1 MHFLD
6 FIVFAV
12 YLVVII
18 GMGYVVGKRQK
29 NTEDYFLAGR
39 GMNWWPIAISIFA
52 TAFSSISYIAIPGE
66 AYNFGCTMWVNCIV
80 SVLALP
86 VMLLVFLRFFYNM
99 KLWTVNE
106 YLERRYSP
114 IIRTLNSTLF
124 LFMRLVYLGVVLY
137 ATSMLLETSLGL
149 PPVVSILIIGVVTT
163 IYTGM
168 GGMEAVIWTD
178 VFQTVVLM
186 GGVLLVIGFAAWYVP
201 GGLSGVWKIAADN
214 HRTFNLGAG
223 AEIWRFS
230 AATRVSI
237 YVMLINLPIAMII
250 PATDQMNLQRCMSC
264 RNFGEVVRAVCCSF
278 LGFPP
283 ISLIFYFAGLS
294 VFAYFTIRQPE
305 IITSMRGDKAFCHFI
320 STQLPVG
327 TRGLLLAGVLAAVMS
342 TVSAVL
348 NSMSTVFVKDI
359 YQRTLRPGREEK
371 HYLSFAKLVTVL
383 SGAIAL
389 AAGLGVLF
397 LVRERNIPLL
407 EVSNVSLGGLASFS
421 SAIFIAGLLLPT
433 VGTRAILC
441 GLATAFPVLF
451 YLTVFR
457 YLLLPVN
464 ERIGFIYLG
473 VTSILVAVG
482 VALLASLLMPDKDK
496 GKFRY
501 TIWSRWFTRE

>member
-6 FIVFAV
+6 VAVFIL
-12 YLVVII
+12 YLAVII
-18 GMGYVVGKRQK
+18 GMGFVFSRRQK

-66 AYNFGCTMWVNCIV
+66 AYNFGCTMWVNCLV

-86 VMLLVFLRFFYNM
+86 VMLMIFLRFFYNM

-114 IIRTLNSTLF
+114 VVRTLNSSLF
-124 LFMRLVYLGVVLY
+124 LVMRMVYLGVVLY
-137 ATSMLLETSLGL
+137 STSMLLETSLGL
-149 PPVVSILIIGVVTT
+149 PPWVSILVIGVVTT
-163 IYTGM
+163 VYTGM

-186 GGVLLVIGFAAWYVP
+186 GGILLVIGFAAWHIP
-201 GGLSGVWKIAADN
+201 GGLPRVWSFAAEN
-214 HRTFNLGAG
+214 GRTFNLGAD
-223 AEIWRFS
+223 AEIWKFS
-230 AATRVSI
+230 AYTRVSI
-237 YVMLINLPIAMII
+237 FVMLINLPIAMII

-264 RNFGEVVRAVCCSF
+264 RSFGEVVRAVCCSF
-278 LGFPP
+278 IGFPP
-283 ISLIFYFAGLS
+283 ISMIFYFAGLS
-294 VFAYFTIRQPE
+294 VFAYFMLNNPAAVAG
-305 IITSMRGDKAFCHFI
+305 MKGDKAFCYFI
-320 STQLPVG
+320 SQVLPVG

-359 YQRTLRPGREEK
+359 YQRSIKPGRREQY
-371 HYLSFAKLVTVL
+371 YLSFAKWVTVL
-383 SGAIAL
+383 FGAIAL

-397 LVRERNIPLL
+397 LVRNRNIPLL

-421 SAIFIAGLLLPT
+421 SAIFIAGLLMPR
-433 VGTRAILC
+433 VGTKAILC
-441 GLATAFPVLF
+441 GVIAAFPVLF
-451 YLTVFR
+451 YLAVFR
-457 YLLLPVN
+457 YLLLPAT

-473 VTSILVAVG
+473 VTSILTAVA
-482 VALLASLLMPDKDK
+482 VALLVSIFLPETDREKY
-496 GKFRY
+496 RY
-501 TIWSRWFTRE
+501 CIWSRWFKRQ